1 MASGYGDKLFL
12 LGGFAGQEMDDIYV
26 YDLKSKQWN
35 LLGDVKLPVPRSVCV
50 SGGIRVKKNSR
61 LSFDCIQNLYLAVY
75 DRHLRCKSLF
85 FIG

>member
-26 YDLKSKQWN
+26 FDLKSKQWN

-50 SGGIRVKKNSR
+50 SGGINVR
-61 LSFDCIQNLYLAVY
+61 
-75 DRHLRCKSLF
+75 
-85 FIG
+85 